1 MTNSCRR
8 PAMRWNEV
16 TGAIARHKRA
26 STQCGRLNTFASV
39 SPWTCSGISRR
50 PIAHRPRRPCI
61 RPVLGRKNSKN
72 DATVSGIKG
81 FVIRRQTEARPA
93 EAQEEECLRD
103 HHHAQHHGY
112 RDEATNVPGRR
123 PPGPADGIGG
133 DGDLREVRHEYE
145 QQHGKG
151 GDDEF
156 AVRRERRPLAP
167 GHALVEWRRGPT
179 AAGGYYAG
187 RRRWRRRARKSSTW
201 LRGCRWEM
209 DLGTVGSDHLA

>member
-72 DATVSGIKG
+72 DATVSEKVSIWRLNMRSDDDKPLTPEQARQKLQKG
-81 FVIRRQTEARPA
+81 LSDYLAGN
-93 EAQEEECLRD
+93 D
-103 HHHAQHHGY
+103 
-112 RDEATNVPGRR
+112 PGTIVFRLNR
-123 PPGPADGIGG
+123 SKKASETCP
-133 DGDLREVRHEYE
+133 LKLTQQQRETLLNYTQLSRT
-145 QQHGKG
+145 
-151 GDDEF
+151 
-156 AVRRERRPLAP
+156 L
-167 GHALVEWRRGPT
+167 
-179 AAGGYYAG
+179 
-187 RRRWRRRARKSSTW
+187 
-201 LRGCRWEM
+201 
-209 DLGTVGSDHLA
+209 